1 MELNNIENYS
11 LVDGYKDLI
20 RDEDSNAIVNTNY
33 SEFEQYVSIRSQ
45 KEKENLK
52 IQSLESEVAT
62 IKGDLN
68 EIKTLLRSLIK
79 WTQIQ

>member
-79 WTQIQ
+79 

>member
-62 IKGDLN
+62 IRGDLN
-68 EIKTLLRSLIK
+68 EIKTLLRSLVNGS
-79 WTQIQ
+79 W